1 MRIFLDFD
9 RITSLVD
16 DVLCPVTEADIPQH
30 LKERFEDEREQD
42 AARKKEKQ
50 EILFRLV
57 AVCSLLYWI

>member
-50 EILFRLV
+50 EAHLFTLV
-57 AVCSLLYWI
+57 TVCPLLC